1 MTQQRN
7 RQPVHHPLPQSID
20 ALITQAR
27 HSAPEV
33 ELAYGLAMLPF
44 NVIEHTAIDPR
55 VPLLILARG
64 TVSETSGSQ
73 RQLPGRTAARGGLA
87 LLARVFGS
95 THSAVLLPTGRRL
108 ELGQLS
114 QGGAFEWDALLIPPL
129 APLEALASP
138 WAMPW
143 LSARLRAPDGCPWD
157 REQTHLTLAKHLI
170 EEAWELHDAI
180 EAQAA
185 APSAATDAAMAEELG
200 DVYLQI
206 VLHTQLAAERG
217 AFDLTDVQ
225 ERLAKKIIRRH
236 PHVFGEATAET
247 SREVQRAWESVKAE
261 ERAERGE
268 VRGDERPKGESA
280 LSGVSRGLPALSASR
295 ELQDR
300 ASAMGYDWPTLD
312 GVREKFAEEIQ
323 ELNEALEAA
332 GNPDSITGRDATSAQ
347 TLAAAQ
353 DELGDVMAVLVNLGR
368 RSGIDAEAAL
378 RGANE
383 KFRRR
388 FGEVE
393 RRAAERKIDLKT
405 ADFATL
411 DTLWDEAKAA
421 ERDGALDSKS

>member
-1 MTQQRN
+1 MARGDQLA
-7 RQPVHHPLPQSID
+7 VE
-20 ALITQAR
+20 ALIATAR
-27 HSAPEV
+27 TVAPQV
-33 ELAYGLAMLPF
+33 DLTGGFA
-44 NVIEHTAIDPR
+44 VIPLMAIASTAADPR
-55 VPLLILARG
+55 LPLFV
-64 TVSETSGSQ
+64 T
-73 RQLPGRTAARGGLA
+73 RTAARTEAHEGAGVELPGRNGSGAA
-87 LLARVFGS
+87 LLERLYGAQHQA
-95 THSAVLLPTGRRL
+95 TLLPSGETTTL
-108 ELGQLS
+108 QSVTADQSSAWE
-114 QGGAFEWDALLIPPL
+114 ALLIPPL
-129 APLEALASP
+129 APIEALASP

-185 APSAATDAAMAEELG
+185 APSVATDAAMAEELG
-200 DVYLQI
+200 DVYLQV

-236 PHVFGEATAET
+236 PHVFGEGTAET

-261 ERAERGE
+261 ERAERG
-268 VRGDERPKGESA
+268 DASPKSKSA

-312 GVREKFAEEIQ
+312 GVREKFTEEIQ
-323 ELNEALEAA
+323 ELTEALAAA
-332 GNPDSITGRDATSAQ
+332 GNPDSITGRGATSAA

-421 ERDGALDSKS
+421 ERAGALDSKS

>member
-1 MTQQRN
+1 MASGDQLA
-7 RQPVHHPLPQSID
+7 VE
-20 ALITQAR
+20 ALIATAR
-27 HSAPEV
+27 TVAAHVDLTDGFA
-33 ELAYGLAMLPF
+33 
-44 NVIEHTAIDPR
+44 VIPLTAIASTAADPR
-55 VPLLILARG
+55 LPLFVTRTAAQKEARESAG
-64 TVSETSGSQ
+64 VA
-73 RQLPGRTAARGGLA
+73 LPGRSGSGAA
-87 LLARVFGS
+87 LLERLYGAQHQV
-95 THSAVLLPTGRRL
+95 TLLPSGETTTL
-108 ELGQLS
+108 QS
-114 QGGAFEWDALLIPPL
+114 VAADQSNAWDALLIPPL
-129 APLEALASP
+129 APIEALASP

-261 ERAERGE
+261 ERAERGNAS
-268 VRGDERPKGESA
+268 PKSKSA

-312 GVREKFAEEIQ
+312 GVREKFTEEIQ
-323 ELNEALEAA
+323 ELTEALEAA
-332 GNPDSITGRDATSAQ
+332 GNPDSITGRGATSAA

-421 ERDGALDSKS
+421 ERAGALDSKS

>member
-1 MTQQRN
+1 MARGDQLA
-7 RQPVHHPLPQSID
+7 VE
-20 ALITQAR
+20 ALIATAR
-27 HSAPEV
+27 TVAPHV
-33 ELAYGLAMLPF
+33 DLTGGF
-44 NVIEHTAIDPR
+44 SVIPLTAIASTAADPR
-55 VPLLILARG
+55 LPLFVTRTAAQKEAREG
-64 TVSETSGSQ
+64 AGVE
-73 RQLPGRTAARGGLA
+73 LPGRNGNGAA
-87 LLARVFGS
+87 LLERLYGAQHRV
-95 THSAVLLPTGRRL
+95 TLLPSGETTTL
-108 ELGQLS
+108 QSATADQSSAWE
-114 QGGAFEWDALLIPPL
+114 ALLIPPL
-129 APLEALASP
+129 APIEALASP

-247 SREVQRAWESVKAE
+247 SREVQRAWESVKAQ
-261 ERAERGE
+261 ERAERG
-268 VRGDERPKGESA
+268 DASPKSKSA

-312 GVREKFAEEIQ
+312 GVREKFTEEIQ
-323 ELNEALEAA
+323 ELTEALAAA
-332 GNPDSITGRDATSAQ
+332 GNPDSITGRSATSAA

-421 ERDGALDSKS
+421 ERAGALDSKS

>member
-1 MTQQRN
+1 MARGDQL
-7 RQPVHHPLPQSID
+7 PVESLIATARTVAPHVDLTGGFAVIPLMAIAS
-20 ALITQAR
+20 
-27 HSAPEV
+27 
-33 ELAYGLAMLPF
+33 
-44 NVIEHTAIDPR
+44 TAADPR
-55 VPLLILARG
+55 LPLFVTRTAAQKEAREG
-64 TVSETSGSQ
+64 AGVE
-73 RQLPGRTAARGGLA
+73 LPGRNGSGAA
-87 LLARVFGS
+87 LLERLYGAQHQA
-95 THSAVLLPTGRRL
+95 TLLPSGETTTL
-108 ELGQLS
+108 QS
-114 QGGAFEWDALLIPPL
+114 VTADQSNAWDALLIPPL
-129 APLEALASP
+129 APIEALASP

-261 ERAERGE
+261 ERAERG
-268 VRGDERPKGESA
+268 DASPKSKSA

-312 GVREKFAEEIQ
+312 GVREKFTEEIQ
-323 ELNEALEAA
+323 ELTEALAAA
-332 GNPDSITGRDATSAQ
+332 GNPDSITGRSATSAA

-421 ERDGALDSKS
+421 ERAGALDSKS

>member
-1 MTQQRN
+1 MASGDQLA
-7 RQPVHHPLPQSID
+7 VE
-20 ALITQAR
+20 ALIATAR
-27 HSAPEV
+27 TVAAHVDLTDGFA
-33 ELAYGLAMLPF
+33 
-44 NVIEHTAIDPR
+44 VIPLTAIASTAADPR
-55 VPLLILARG
+55 LPLFVTRTAAQKEARESAG
-64 TVSETSGSQ
+64 VA
-73 RQLPGRTAARGGLA
+73 LPGRSGSGAA
-87 LLARVFGS
+87 LLERLYGAQHQV
-95 THSAVLLPTGRRL
+95 TLLPSGETTAL
-108 ELGQLS
+108 QS
-114 QGGAFEWDALLIPPL
+114 VAADQSNAWDALLIPPL
-129 APLEALASP
+129 APIEALASP

-261 ERAERGE
+261 ERAERG
-268 VRGDERPKGESA
+268 DASPKSKSA

-312 GVREKFAEEIQ
+312 GVREKFTEEIQ
-323 ELNEALEAA
+323 ELTEALEAA
-332 GNPDSITGRDATSAQ
+332 GNPDSITGRGATSAA

-421 ERDGALDSKS
+421 ERAGALDSKS

>member
-1 MTQQRN
+1 MTAHDRRPN
-7 RQPVHHPLPQSID
+7 VES
-20 ALITQAR
+20 LIGIAR
-27 HSAPEV
+27 AVAPHV
-33 ELAYGLAMLPF
+33 DLSGGFA
-44 NVIEHTAIDPR
+44 V
-55 VPLLILARG
+55 VPLGRIGRTAVDACLSLVVTRPAAQERASSAAPHG
-64 TVSETSGSQ
+64 ETSGD
-73 RQLPGRTAARGGLA
+73 LPGRSGSGVT
-87 LLARVFGS
+87 LLRRLYGDHH
-95 THSAVLLPTGRRL
+95 TIVLLPSGASVRL
-108 ELGQLS
+108 DRVEADGS
-114 QGGAFEWDALLIPPL
+114 DAWEALLVPPL
-129 APLEALASP
+129 APIAALASP

-185 APSAATDAAMAEELG
+185 GPSATSDAALAEELG
-200 DVYLQI
+200 DVYLQV
-206 VLHTQLAAERG
+206 VLHAQLAAERG

-225 ERLAKKIIRRH
+225 ERLAKKIVRRH
-236 PHVFGEATAET
+236 PHVFGDAMAET

-261 ERAERGE
+261 ERAASG
-268 VRGDERPKGESA
+268 GATTKGASA

-312 GVREKFAEEIQ
+312 GVREKLVEELQ
-323 ELNEALEAA
+323 ELDEALEAA
-332 GNPDSITGRDATSAQ
+332 GNPDSITARGATSPAA
-347 TLAAAQ
+347 LAAAQ

-378 RGANE
+378 RRANE

-393 RRAAERKIDLKT
+393 RRASERAIDLKS

-421 ERDGALDSKS
+421 ERAGALDSKS

>member
-1 MTQQRN
+1 MTARGDQLAVESLIATARTVA
-7 RQPVHHPLPQSID
+7 PHVDLPGGFAVIPL
-20 ALITQAR
+20 
-27 HSAPEV
+27 
-33 ELAYGLAMLPF
+33 
-44 NVIEHTAIDPR
+44 TAIASTAADPR
-55 VPLLILARG
+55 LPLFVTQTAARTEAHEG
-64 TVSETSGSQ
+64 VAAE
-73 RQLPGRTAARGGLA
+73 LPGRSGSGVA
-87 LLARVFGS
+87 LLERLYGAQHHV
-95 THSAVLLPTGRRL
+95 TLLPSGETTTL
-108 ELGQLS
+108 QSVTADTSNAWE
-114 QGGAFEWDALLIPPL
+114 ALLLPPL
-129 APLEALASP
+129 APIEALASP

-261 ERAERGE
+261 ERAERG
-268 VRGDERPKGESA
+268 DASPKSKSA

-312 GVREKFAEEIQ
+312 GVREKFTEEIQ
-323 ELNEALEAA
+323 ELTEALEAA
-332 GNPDSITGRDATSAQ
+332 GNPDSITGRGATSAA

-393 RRAAERKIDLKT
+393 RRAAERKIDLKS

-421 ERDGALDSKS
+421 ERAGALDSKS

>member
-1 MTQQRN
+1 MT
-7 RQPVHHPLPQSID
+7 
-20 ALITQAR
+20 AR
-27 HSAPEV
+27 GDQLEV
-33 ELAYGLAMLPF
+33 ELLIATARTVAPQVDLTGGFA
-44 NVIEHTAIDPR
+44 VIPLTAIASNSADAR
-55 VPLLILARG
+55 LPLFVTRTAAQKDAQEG
-64 TVSETSGSQ
+64 AGAE
-73 RQLPGRTAARGGLA
+73 LPGRSGSGAA
-87 LLARVFGS
+87 LLERLYGAQHRV
-95 THSAVLLPTGRRL
+95 TLLPSGETATL
-108 ELGQLS
+108 QS
-114 QGGAFEWDALLIPPL
+114 VAADQSNAWDALLIPPL
-129 APLEALASP
+129 APIEALASP

-157 REQTHLTLAKHLI
+157 REQTHLTLARHLI

-261 ERAERGE
+261 ERAERG
-268 VRGDERPKGESA
+268 DASPKSKSA

-312 GVREKFAEEIQ
+312 GVREKFTEEIQ
-323 ELNEALEAA
+323 ELTEALDLA
-332 GNPDSITGRDATSAQ
+332 GNPDSITGRGATSAA

-421 ERDGALDSKS
+421 ERAGALDSKS

>member
-1 MTQQRN
+1 MARGDQLA
-7 RQPVHHPLPQSID
+7 VE
-20 ALITQAR
+20 ALIATAR
-27 HSAPEV
+27 TVAPQV
-33 ELAYGLAMLPF
+33 DLTGGFA
-44 NVIEHTAIDPR
+44 VIPLTGIASTAADPR
-55 VPLLILARG
+55 LPLFVTRTAAQKEAREG
-64 TVSETSGSQ
+64 AGVE
-73 RQLPGRTAARGGLA
+73 LPGRNGSGTA
-87 LLARVFGS
+87 LLERLYGAQHQA
-95 THSAVLLPTGRRL
+95 TLLPSGETTTL
-108 ELGQLS
+108 QSVTADQSSAWE
-114 QGGAFEWDALLIPPL
+114 ALLIPPL
-129 APLEALASP
+129 APIEALASP

-185 APSAATDAAMAEELG
+185 APSVATDAAMAEELG
-200 DVYLQI
+200 DVYLQV

-236 PHVFGEATAET
+236 PHVFGEGTAET

-261 ERAERGE
+261 ERAERG
-268 VRGDERPKGESA
+268 DASPKSKSA

-312 GVREKFAEEIQ
+312 GVREKFTEEIQ
-323 ELNEALEAA
+323 ELTEALAAA
-332 GNPDSITGRDATSAQ
+332 GNPDSITGRGATSAA

-421 ERDGALDSKS
+421 ERAGALDSKS

>member
-1 MTQQRN
+1 VTARGDQLAVESLIATARAVA
-7 RQPVHHPLPQSID
+7 PHVDLTGGFAVIPL
-20 ALITQAR
+20 
-27 HSAPEV
+27 
-33 ELAYGLAMLPF
+33 
-44 NVIEHTAIDPR
+44 TAIASTAADPR
-55 VPLLILARG
+55 LPLFV
-64 TVSETSGSQ
+64 T
-73 RQLPGRTAARGGLA
+73 RTAARTEAHESAGTELPGRGGGGVA
-87 LLARVFGS
+87 LLERLYGAQHHV
-95 THSAVLLPTGRRL
+95 TLLPSGETTTL
-108 ELGQLS
+108 QSVTADTSNAWE
-114 QGGAFEWDALLIPPL
+114 ALLLPPL
-129 APLEALASP
+129 APIEALASP

-261 ERAERGE
+261 ERAERG
-268 VRGDERPKGESA
+268 DASPKSKSA

-300 ASAMGYDWPTLD
+300 ASALGYDWPTLD

-323 ELNEALEAA
+323 ELTEALEAA
-332 GNPDSITGRDATSAQ
+332 GNPDSITGRGATSAA

-393 RRAAERKIDLKT
+393 RRAAERTIDLKS

-421 ERDGALDSKS
+421 ERAGALDSKS

>member
-1 MTQQRN
+1 MARGDQLA
-7 RQPVHHPLPQSID
+7 VE
-20 ALITQAR
+20 ALIATAR
-27 HSAPEV
+27 TVAPQV
-33 ELAYGLAMLPF
+33 DLTGGFA
-44 NVIEHTAIDPR
+44 VIPLTGIASTAADPR
-55 VPLLILARG
+55 LPLFVTRTAAQKEAREG
-64 TVSETSGSQ
+64 AGVE
-73 RQLPGRTAARGGLA
+73 LPGRNGSGAA
-87 LLARVFGS
+87 LLERLYGAQHHV
-95 THSAVLLPTGRRL
+95 TLLPSGETTTL
-108 ELGQLS
+108 QS
-114 QGGAFEWDALLIPPL
+114 VTADQSNAWDALLISPL
-129 APLEALASP
+129 APIEALASP

-261 ERAERGE
+261 ERAERGD
-268 VRGDERPKGESA
+268 VSPKSKSA

-312 GVREKFAEEIQ
+312 GVREKFTEEIQ
-323 ELNEALEAA
+323 ELTEALAAA
-332 GNPDSITGRDATSAQ
+332 GNPDSITGRSATSAAA
-347 TLAAAQ
+347 LAAAQ

-421 ERDGALDSKS
+421 ERAGALDSKS

>member
-1 MTQQRN
+1 M
-7 RQPVHHPLPQSID
+7 V
-20 ALITQAR
+20 ALHVDLTGGFAVI
-27 HSAPEV
+27 
-33 ELAYGLAMLPF
+33 PF
-44 NVIEHTAIDPR
+44 TAIASTAADPR
-55 VPLLILARG
+55 LPLFVTRTAAQKEAREG
-64 TVSETSGSQ
+64 AGVE
-73 RQLPGRTAARGGLA
+73 LPGRNGSGTA
-87 LLARVFGS
+87 LLERLYGAQHQA
-95 THSAVLLPTGRRL
+95 TLLPSGETTTL
-108 ELGQLS
+108 QSVTADQSSAWE
-114 QGGAFEWDALLIPPL
+114 ALLIPPL
-129 APLEALASP
+129 APIEALASP

-185 APSAATDAAMAEELG
+185 APSVATDAAMAEELG
-200 DVYLQI
+200 DVYLQV

-236 PHVFGEATAET
+236 PHVFGEGTAET

-261 ERAERGE
+261 ERAERG
-268 VRGDERPKGESA
+268 DASPKSKSA

-312 GVREKFAEEIQ
+312 GVREKFTEEIQ
-323 ELNEALEAA
+323 ELTEALAAA
-332 GNPDSITGRDATSAQ
+332 GNPDSITGRGATSAA

-393 RRAAERKIDLKT
+393 RRAAERKIDLKS

-421 ERDGALDSKS
+421 ERAGALDSKS

>member
-1 MTQQRN
+1 VREQRLN
-7 RQPVHHPLPQSID
+7 VSID
-20 ALITQAR
+20 ALLDRAAQVA
-27 HSAPEV
+27 HEV
-33 ELAYGLAMLPF
+33 EFDDGLSILPF
-44 NVIEHTAIDPR
+44 TAIAHSAIDPR
-55 VPLLILARG
+55 SPLLIVLCDEERTSQSAG
-64 TVSETSGSQ
+64 TG
-73 RQLPGRTAARGGLA
+73 LPGRTGAGIGIE
-87 LLARVFGS
+87 LLVRLYGKSHTVI
-95 THSAVLLPTGRRL
+95 LLPSGARK
-108 ELGQLS
+108 ELGQLTS
-114 QGGAFEWDALLIPPL
+114 RTEPEREALLIPPL
-129 APLEALASP
+129 APIEALASP

-185 APSAATDAAMAEELG
+185 APSDATDAAMAEELG

-217 AFDLTDVQ
+217 AFDFTDVQ

-261 ERAERGE
+261 ERAERG
-268 VRGDERPKGESA
+268 DASPKSKSA

-332 GNPDSITGRDATSAQ
+332 GNPDSITGRGATSAA

-393 RRAAERKIDLKT
+393 RRAAERKINLKT

-411 DTLWDEAKAA
+411 DTLWEEAKAA
-421 ERDGALDSKS
+421 ERAGALDSKS

>member
-1 MTQQRN
+1 MAYDGHASIASLLTAAEKVA
-7 RQPVHHPLPQSID
+7 PHVDLTGGAAIVPLSKIG
-20 ALITQAR
+20 AA
-27 HSAPEV
+27 
-33 ELAYGLAMLPF
+33 
-44 NVIEHTAIDPR
+44 AIDLR
-55 VPLLILARG
+55 LPLLVVNDRKSDMEG
-64 TVSETSGSQ
+64 TSEISG
-73 RQLPGRTAARGGLA
+73 LPGRRGSGFSLLLRLYGLDHDA
-87 LLARVFGS
+87 FHLPRGERTTL
-95 THSAVLLPTGRRL
+95 SAVTSV
-108 ELGQLS
+108 EV
-114 QGGAFEWDALLIPPL
+114 QGALLIPPL
-129 APLEALASP
+129 APIHALASP

-200 DVYLQI
+200 DVYLQV

-261 ERAERGE
+261 ERAERG
-268 VRGDERPKGESA
+268 DTSPKSKSA

-323 ELNEALEAA
+323 ELTEALDLA
-332 GNPDSITGRDATSAQ
+332 GNPDSITGRGATSVA

-388 FGEVE
+388 FGDVE
-393 RRAAERKIDLKT
+393 RRAAERKIDLKA
-405 ADFATL
+405 ADFTTL

-421 ERDGALDSKS
+421 ERAGALDSKS

>member
-1 MTQQRN
+1 MI
-7 RQPVHHPLPQSID
+7 PQSGSSLS
-20 ALITQAR
+20 ALIAAAHDATKSDLLSRGFALVPLQSFS
-27 HSAPEV
+27 SA
-33 ELAYGLAMLPF
+33 
-44 NVIEHTAIDPR
+44 AIDLRLP
-55 VPLLILARG
+55 LILTRSDAVVG
-64 TVSETSGSQ
+64 DE
-73 RQLPGRTAARGGLA
+73 LPGRAGAGFELLMRLYGAEHEVTHLPSGRSVTLGSLVRGEA
-87 LLARVFGS
+87 S
-95 THSAVLLPTGRRL
+95 DW
-108 ELGQLS
+108 E
-114 QGGAFEWDALLIPPL
+114 ALLIPPL
-129 APLEALASP
+129 APIEALASP

-157 REQTHLTLAKHLI
+157 REQTHLTLATHLI

-185 APSAATDAAMAEELG
+185 TPNAATDAAIAEELG
-200 DVYLQI
+200 DVYLQV

-217 AFDLTDVQ
+217 AFDLTEVQ

-261 ERAERGE
+261 ERAERG
-268 VRGDERPKGESA
+268 DASPKSKSA

-312 GVREKFAEEIQ
+312 GVREKFAEEMQ

-332 GNPDSITGRDATSAQ
+332 GNPDSITGRAATSAA

-421 ERDGALDSKS
+421 ERAGALNSKS

>member
-1 MTQQRN
+1 MT
-7 RQPVHHPLPQSID
+7 
-20 ALITQAR
+20 AR
-27 HSAPEV
+27 GDQLEV
-33 ELAYGLAMLPF
+33 ELLIATARTVAPQVDLTGGFA
-44 NVIEHTAIDPR
+44 VIPLTAIASNSADAR
-55 VPLLILARG
+55 LPLFVTRTAAQKDAQEG
-64 TVSETSGSQ
+64 AGAE
-73 RQLPGRTAARGGLA
+73 LPGRSGSGAA
-87 LLARVFGS
+87 LLERLYGAQHRV
-95 THSAVLLPTGRRL
+95 TLLPSGETATL
-108 ELGQLS
+108 QS
-114 QGGAFEWDALLIPPL
+114 VAADQSNAWDALLIPPL
-129 APLEALASP
+129 APIEALASP

-157 REQTHLTLAKHLI
+157 REQTHLTLARHLI

-261 ERAERGE
+261 ERAERG
-268 VRGDERPKGESA
+268 DASPKSKSA

-312 GVREKFAEEIQ
+312 GVREKFTEEIQ
-323 ELNEALEAA
+323 ELTEALDLA
-332 GNPDSITGRDATSAQ
+332 GNPDSITGRGATSAA

-393 RRAAERKIDLKT
+393 RRAAERKIELKT

-421 ERDGALDSKS
+421 ERAGALDSKS

>member
-1 MTQQRN
+1 MARGDQLA
-7 RQPVHHPLPQSID
+7 VES
-20 ALITQAR
+20 LITAAR
-27 HSAPEV
+27 TVAQHVDLTGGFA
-33 ELAYGLAMLPF
+33 
-44 NVIEHTAIDPR
+44 VIPLTAIASSAADPR
-55 VPLLILARG
+55 LPLFVTRTAAQKEAG
-64 TVSETSGSQ
+64 EGAGAE
-73 RQLPGRTAARGGLA
+73 LPGRSGSGAA
-87 LLARVFGS
+87 LLERLYGAQHRV
-95 THSAVLLPTGRRL
+95 TLLPSGETATL
-108 ELGQLS
+108 QSVTAEQS
-114 QGGAFEWDALLIPPL
+114 SVWDALLIPPL
-129 APLEALASP
+129 APIEALASP

-185 APSAATDAAMAEELG
+185 APSAVTDSAMAEELG

-236 PHVFGEATAET
+236 PHVFGETTAET

-261 ERAERGE
+261 ERAERG
-268 VRGDERPKGESA
+268 DASPKSKSA

-312 GVREKFAEEIQ
+312 GVREKFTEEIQ
-323 ELNEALEAA
+323 ELTEALEAA
-332 GNPDSITGRDATSAQ
+332 GNPDSITGRGAVSAA

-421 ERDGALDSKS
+421 ERAGALDSKS

>member
-1 MTQQRN
+1 MTARGDQLAVESLIATARTVA
-7 RQPVHHPLPQSID
+7 PHVDLTGGFAVIPLMAIAS
-20 ALITQAR
+20 
-27 HSAPEV
+27 
-33 ELAYGLAMLPF
+33 
-44 NVIEHTAIDPR
+44 TAADPR
-55 VPLLILARG
+55 LPLFV
-64 TVSETSGSQ
+64 T
-73 RQLPGRTAARGGLA
+73 RTAARTEAHEGAGVELPGRNGSGAA
-87 LLARVFGS
+87 LLERLYGAQHRV
-95 THSAVLLPTGRRL
+95 TLLPSGETTTL
-108 ELGQLS
+108 QS
-114 QGGAFEWDALLIPPL
+114 VTADQSNAWDALLIPPL
-129 APLEALASP
+129 APIEALASP

-185 APSAATDAAMAEELG
+185 APSAATNAAMAEELG

-261 ERAERGE
+261 ERAERG
-268 VRGDERPKGESA
+268 DASPKSKSA

-323 ELNEALEAA
+323 ELTEALEAA
-332 GNPDSITGRDATSAQ
+332 GNPDSITGRGATSAA

-421 ERDGALDSKS
+421 ERAGALDSKS

>member
-1 MTQQRN
+1 MARGDQLA
-7 RQPVHHPLPQSID
+7 VE
-20 ALITQAR
+20 ALIATAR
-27 HSAPEV
+27 TVAPQV
-33 ELAYGLAMLPF
+33 DLTGGFA
-44 NVIEHTAIDPR
+44 VIPLTGIASTAADPR
-55 VPLLILARG
+55 LPLFVTRTAAQKEAREG
-64 TVSETSGSQ
+64 AGVE
-73 RQLPGRTAARGGLA
+73 LPGRNGSGAA
-87 LLARVFGS
+87 LLERLYGAQHRV
-95 THSAVLLPTGRRL
+95 TLLPSGETTTL
-108 ELGQLS
+108 QSVTADQSNAWE
-114 QGGAFEWDALLIPPL
+114 ALLIPPL
-129 APLEALASP
+129 APIEALASP

-185 APSAATDAAMAEELG
+185 APSVATDAAMAEELG
-200 DVYLQI
+200 DVYLQV

-261 ERAERGE
+261 ERAERG
-268 VRGDERPKGESA
+268 DASPKSKSA

-312 GVREKFAEEIQ
+312 GVREKFTEEIQ
-323 ELNEALEAA
+323 ELTEALAAA
-332 GNPDSITGRDATSAQ
+332 GNPDSITGRGATSAA

-393 RRAAERKIDLKT
+393 RRAAERKIDLKS

-421 ERDGALDSKS
+421 ERAGALDSKS

>member
-1 MTQQRN
+1 MARGD
-7 RQPVHHPLPQSID
+7 PLPVES
-20 ALITQAR
+20 LIATAR
-27 HSAPEV
+27 TVAPQV
-33 ELAYGLAMLPF
+33 DLTGGFA
-44 NVIEHTAIDPR
+44 VIPLTAIASTAADPR
-55 VPLLILARG
+55 LPLLV
-64 TVSETSGSQ
+64 T
-73 RQLPGRTAARGGLA
+73 RTAARAEAREGAGVELPGRNGSGAA
-87 LLARVFGS
+87 LLERLYGAQHRV
-95 THSAVLLPTGRRL
+95 TLLPSGEATTL
-108 ELGQLS
+108 QSVTADQSSAWE
-114 QGGAFEWDALLIPPL
+114 ALLIPPL
-129 APLEALASP
+129 APIEALASP

-261 ERAERGE
+261 ERAERG
-268 VRGDERPKGESA
+268 DASPKSKSA

-312 GVREKFAEEIQ
+312 GVREKFTEEIQ
-323 ELNEALEAA
+323 ELTEALAAA
-332 GNPDSITGRDATSAQ
+332 GNPDSITGRGATSAA

-393 RRAAERKIDLKT
+393 RRAAERKIDLKS

-421 ERDGALDSKS
+421 ERAGALDSKS

>member
-1 MTQQRN
+1 MARGDQL
-7 RQPVHHPLPQSID
+7 PVESLIATARTVAPHVDLTGGFAVIPLMAIAS
-20 ALITQAR
+20 
-27 HSAPEV
+27 
-33 ELAYGLAMLPF
+33 
-44 NVIEHTAIDPR
+44 TAADPR
-55 VPLLILARG
+55 LPLFVTRTAAQKEAREG
-64 TVSETSGSQ
+64 AGVE
-73 RQLPGRTAARGGLA
+73 LPGRNGSGAA
-87 LLARVFGS
+87 LLERLYGAQHQA
-95 THSAVLLPTGRRL
+95 TLLPSGETTTL
-108 ELGQLS
+108 QSVTADQSSAWE
-114 QGGAFEWDALLIPPL
+114 ALLIPPL
-129 APLEALASP
+129 APIEALASP

-261 ERAERGE
+261 ERAERG
-268 VRGDERPKGESA
+268 DASPKSKSA

-312 GVREKFAEEIQ
+312 GVREKFTEEIQ
-323 ELNEALEAA
+323 ELTEALAAA
-332 GNPDSITGRDATSAQ
+332 GNPDSITGRSATSAA

-421 ERDGALDSKS
+421 ERAGALDSKS

>member
-1 MTQQRN
+1 MARGDQL
-7 RQPVHHPLPQSID
+7 PVESLIATAQTVAPHVDLTGGFSVIPL
-20 ALITQAR
+20 
-27 HSAPEV
+27 
-33 ELAYGLAMLPF
+33 
-44 NVIEHTAIDPR
+44 TAIASTAADPR
-55 VPLLILARG
+55 LPLFVTRTAAQKEAREG
-64 TVSETSGSQ
+64 AGVE
-73 RQLPGRTAARGGLA
+73 LPGRNGNGAA
-87 LLARVFGS
+87 LLERLYGTQHRV
-95 THSAVLLPTGRRL
+95 TLLPSGETTTL
-108 ELGQLS
+108 QS
-114 QGGAFEWDALLIPPL
+114 VTADQSNAWDALLIPPL
-129 APLEALASP
+129 APIEALASP

-247 SREVQRAWESVKAE
+247 SREVQRAWESVKAQ
-261 ERAERGE
+261 ERAERG
-268 VRGDERPKGESA
+268 DASPKSKSA

-312 GVREKFAEEIQ
+312 GVREKFTEEIQ
-323 ELNEALEAA
+323 ELTEALAAA
-332 GNPDSITGRDATSAQ
+332 GNPDSITRRSATSAA

-421 ERDGALDSKS
+421 ERAGALDSKS

>member
-1 MTQQRN
+1 MAIA
-7 RQPVHHPLPQSID
+7 S
-20 ALITQAR
+20 
-27 HSAPEV
+27 
-33 ELAYGLAMLPF
+33 
-44 NVIEHTAIDPR
+44 TAADPR
-55 VPLLILARG
+55 LPLFVTRTAAQKEAREG
-64 TVSETSGSQ
+64 AGVE
-73 RQLPGRTAARGGLA
+73 LPGRNGSGAA
-87 LLARVFGS
+87 LLERLYGAQHQA
-95 THSAVLLPTGRRL
+95 TLLPSGETTTL
-108 ELGQLS
+108 QSVTADQSSAWE
-114 QGGAFEWDALLIPPL
+114 ALLIPPL
-129 APLEALASP
+129 APIEALASP

-261 ERAERGE
+261 ERAERG
-268 VRGDERPKGESA
+268 DASPKSKSA

-312 GVREKFAEEIQ
+312 GVREKFTEEIQ
-323 ELNEALEAA
+323 ELTEALAAA
-332 GNPDSITGRDATSAQ
+332 GNPDSITGRSATSAA

-421 ERDGALDSKS
+421 ERAGALDSKS

>member
-1 MTQQRN
+1 MARGDQLA
-7 RQPVHHPLPQSID
+7 VE
-20 ALITQAR
+20 ALIATVR
-27 HSAPEV
+27 TVAPHV
-33 ELAYGLAMLPF
+33 DLTGGFA
-44 NVIEHTAIDPR
+44 VIPLTGIASTAADPR
-55 VPLLILARG
+55 LPLFVTRTAAQKEAREG
-64 TVSETSGSQ
+64 AGVE
-73 RQLPGRTAARGGLA
+73 LPGRNGSGTA
-87 LLARVFGS
+87 LLERLYGAQHQA
-95 THSAVLLPTGRRL
+95 TLLPSGETTTL
-108 ELGQLS
+108 QSVTADQSSAWE
-114 QGGAFEWDALLIPPL
+114 ALLIPPL
-129 APLEALASP
+129 APIEALASP

-185 APSAATDAAMAEELG
+185 APSVATDAAMAEELG
-200 DVYLQI
+200 DVYLQV

-261 ERAERGE
+261 ERAERGD
-268 VRGDERPKGESA
+268 VSPKSKSA

-312 GVREKFAEEIQ
+312 GVREKFTEEIQ
-323 ELNEALEAA
+323 ELTEALAAA
-332 GNPDSITGRDATSAQ
+332 GNPDSITGRGATSAA

-393 RRAAERKIDLKT
+393 RRAAERKIDLKS

-421 ERDGALDSKS
+421 ERAGALDSKS

>member
-1 MTQQRN
+1 MAHDGHASIASLLTAVEKVA
-7 RQPVHHPLPQSID
+7 PHVDLTGGAAIVPLSKIG
-20 ALITQAR
+20 AA
-27 HSAPEV
+27 
-33 ELAYGLAMLPF
+33 
-44 NVIEHTAIDPR
+44 AIDLLL
-55 VPLLILARG
+55 PLLVVNDRKSEMEG
-64 TVSETSGSQ
+64 TSEISG
-73 RQLPGRTAARGGLA
+73 LPGRSGSGFSLLLRLYGLDHDVFHLPRGERTTL
-87 LLARVFGS
+87 
-95 THSAVLLPTGRRL
+95 SAVTSV
-108 ELGQLS
+108 EV
-114 QGGAFEWDALLIPPL
+114 QGALLIPPL
-129 APLEALASP
+129 APIKALASP

-200 DVYLQI
+200 DVYLQV

-261 ERAERGE
+261 ERAERG
-268 VRGDERPKGESA
+268 DASPKSKSA

-332 GNPDSITGRDATSAQ
+332 GNPDSITGRDATSAA

-393 RRAAERKIDLKT
+393 RRAAERKIDLKA
-405 ADFATL
+405 ADFTTL

-421 ERDGALDSKS
+421 ERAGALDSKS

>member
-1 MTQQRN
+1 MARGDQLA
-7 RQPVHHPLPQSID
+7 VE
-20 ALITQAR
+20 ALIATAQTV
-27 HSAPEV
+27 APHV
-33 ELAYGLAMLPF
+33 DLTGGF
-44 NVIEHTAIDPR
+44 SVIPLTAIASTAADPR
-55 VPLLILARG
+55 LPLFVTRTAAQKEAREG
-64 TVSETSGSQ
+64 AGVE
-73 RQLPGRTAARGGLA
+73 LPGRNGSGAA
-87 LLARVFGS
+87 LLERLYGAQHQA
-95 THSAVLLPTGRRL
+95 TLLPSGETTTL
-108 ELGQLS
+108 QSATADQSSAWE
-114 QGGAFEWDALLIPPL
+114 ALLIPPL
-129 APLEALASP
+129 APIEALASP

-261 ERAERGE
+261 ERAERG
-268 VRGDERPKGESA
+268 DASPKSKSA

-312 GVREKFAEEIQ
+312 GVREKFTEEIQ
-323 ELNEALEAA
+323 ELTEALAAA
-332 GNPDSITGRDATSAQ
+332 GNPDSITGRSATSAA

-388 FGEVE
+388 FSEVE

-421 ERDGALDSKS
+421 ERAGALDSKS

>member
-1 MTQQRN
+1 MARGDQL
-7 RQPVHHPLPQSID
+7 PVESLIATAQTVAPHVDLTGGFSVIPL
-20 ALITQAR
+20 
-27 HSAPEV
+27 
-33 ELAYGLAMLPF
+33 
-44 NVIEHTAIDPR
+44 TAIASTAADPR
-55 VPLLILARG
+55 LPLFVTRTAAQKEAREG
-64 TVSETSGSQ
+64 AGVE
-73 RQLPGRTAARGGLA
+73 LPGRNGNGAA
-87 LLARVFGS
+87 LLERLYGTQHRV
-95 THSAVLLPTGRRL
+95 TLLPSGETTTL
-108 ELGQLS
+108 QS
-114 QGGAFEWDALLIPPL
+114 VTADQSNAWDALLIPPL
-129 APLEALASP
+129 APIEALASP

-247 SREVQRAWESVKAE
+247 SREVQRAWESVKAQ
-261 ERAERGE
+261 ERAERG
-268 VRGDERPKGESA
+268 DASPKSKSA

-312 GVREKFAEEIQ
+312 GVREKFTEEIQ
-323 ELNEALEAA
+323 ELTEALAAA
-332 GNPDSITGRDATSAQ
+332 GNPDSITGRSATSAA

-421 ERDGALDSKS
+421 ERAGALDSKS

>member
-1 MTQQRN
+1 MARGDQLA
-7 RQPVHHPLPQSID
+7 VE
-20 ALITQAR
+20 ALIATAR
-27 HSAPEV
+27 TVAPHV
-33 ELAYGLAMLPF
+33 DLTGGFA
-44 NVIEHTAIDPR
+44 VIPLMAIASTAADPR
-55 VPLLILARG
+55 LPLFVTRTAAQKEAREG
-64 TVSETSGSQ
+64 AGVE
-73 RQLPGRTAARGGLA
+73 LPGRNGSGAA
-87 LLARVFGS
+87 LLERLYGAQHQA
-95 THSAVLLPTGRRL
+95 TLLPSGETTTL
-108 ELGQLS
+108 QS
-114 QGGAFEWDALLIPPL
+114 VTADQSNAWDALLIPPL
-129 APLEALASP
+129 APIEALASP

-185 APSAATDAAMAEELG
+185 APSVATDAAMAEELG

-247 SREVQRAWESVKAE
+247 SREVQRAWESVKAQ
-261 ERAERGE
+261 ERAERG
-268 VRGDERPKGESA
+268 DASPKSKSA

-312 GVREKFAEEIQ
+312 GVREKFTEEIQ
-323 ELNEALEAA
+323 ELTEALAAA
-332 GNPDSITGRDATSAQ
+332 GNPDSITGRSATSAA

-421 ERDGALDSKS
+421 ERAGALNSKS

>member
-1 MTQQRN
+1 MARGDQLA
-7 RQPVHHPLPQSID
+7 VE
-20 ALITQAR
+20 ALIATAR
-27 HSAPEV
+27 TVAPQV
-33 ELAYGLAMLPF
+33 DLTGGFA
-44 NVIEHTAIDPR
+44 VIPLTGIASTAADPR
-55 VPLLILARG
+55 LPLFVTRTAAQKEAREG
-64 TVSETSGSQ
+64 AGVE
-73 RQLPGRTAARGGLA
+73 LPGRNGSGAA
-87 LLARVFGS
+87 LLERLYGAQHQA
-95 THSAVLLPTGRRL
+95 TLLPSGETTTL
-108 ELGQLS
+108 QSVTADQSNAWE
-114 QGGAFEWDALLIPPL
+114 ALLIPPL
-129 APLEALASP
+129 APIEALASP

-185 APSAATDAAMAEELG
+185 APSVATDAAMAEELG
-200 DVYLQI
+200 DVYLQV

-261 ERAERGE
+261 ERAERG
-268 VRGDERPKGESA
+268 DASPKSKSA

-312 GVREKFAEEIQ
+312 GVREKFTEEIQ
-323 ELNEALEAA
+323 ELTEALAAA
-332 GNPDSITGRDATSAQ
+332 GNPDSITGRGATSAA

-393 RRAAERKIDLKT
+393 RRAAERKIDLKS

-421 ERDGALDSKS
+421 ERAGALDSKS

>member
-1 MTQQRN
+1 VSNKSTVNIRSEDT
-7 RQPVHHPLPQSID
+7 SID
-20 ALITQAR
+20 FLLASAR
-27 HSAPEV
+27 QVAHEV
-33 ELAYGLAMLPF
+33 DLSRGVAFRYIATLASSD
-44 NVIEHTAIDPR
+44 IDLR
-55 VPLLILARG
+55 TPLLVIADNQAGVPDSDGEL
-64 TVSETSGSQ
+64 
-73 RQLPGRTAARGGLA
+73 LPGRAASGDGIK
-87 LLARVFGS
+87 LLTRLFGAS
-95 THSAVLLPTGRRL
+95 HTVVQLPTGVRQ
-108 ELGQLS
+108 ELGILAE
-114 QGGAFEWDALLIPPL
+114 GGVAEWAALLIPPL
-129 APLEALASP
+129 APIEALASP

-185 APSAATDAAMAEELG
+185 EPSAATDAAMAEELG

-261 ERAERGE
+261 ERAERG
-268 VRGDERPKGESA
+268 DASPKSKSA

-332 GNPDSITGRDATSAQ
+332 GNPDSITGRGATSAA

-393 RRAAERKIDLKT
+393 RRAAERRIDLKS

-421 ERDGALDSKS
+421 ERAGALDSKS

>member
-1 MTQQRN
+1 MTARGDQLAVESLIATARTVA
-7 RQPVHHPLPQSID
+7 PHVDLTGGFAVIPLMAIAS
-20 ALITQAR
+20 
-27 HSAPEV
+27 
-33 ELAYGLAMLPF
+33 
-44 NVIEHTAIDPR
+44 TAADPR
-55 VPLLILARG
+55 LPLFV
-64 TVSETSGSQ
+64 T
-73 RQLPGRTAARGGLA
+73 RTAARTEAHEGVVAELPGRGGGGVA
-87 LLARVFGS
+87 LLERLYGAQHHVTF
-95 THSAVLLPTGRRL
+95 LPSGETTTL
-108 ELGQLS
+108 QSVTADTSNAWE
-114 QGGAFEWDALLIPPL
+114 ALLLPPL
-129 APLEALASP
+129 APIEALASP

-185 APSAATDAAMAEELG
+185 APSAATNAAMAEELG

-261 ERAERGE
+261 ERAERG
-268 VRGDERPKGESA
+268 DASPKSKSA

-323 ELNEALEAA
+323 ELTEALEAA
-332 GNPDSITGRDATSAQ
+332 GNPDSITGRGATSAA

-421 ERDGALDSKS
+421 ERAGALDSKS

>member
-1 MTQQRN
+1 MT
-7 RQPVHHPLPQSID
+7 
-20 ALITQAR
+20 AR
-27 HSAPEV
+27 GDQLAV
-33 ELAYGLAMLPF
+33 ELLIATARTVAPQVDLTGGFA
-44 NVIEHTAIDPR
+44 VIPLTAIASNAADAR
-55 VPLLILARG
+55 LPLFVTRTAAQKDAQKG
-64 TVSETSGSQ
+64 AGPE
-73 RQLPGRTAARGGLA
+73 LPGRSGSGVA
-87 LLARVFGS
+87 LLERLYGAQHRV
-95 THSAVLLPTGRRL
+95 TLLPSGESTTL
-108 ELGQLS
+108 QS
-114 QGGAFEWDALLIPPL
+114 VAADQSNAWDALLIPPL
-129 APLEALASP
+129 APIEALASP

-261 ERAERGE
+261 ERAERG
-268 VRGDERPKGESA
+268 DASPKSKSA

-312 GVREKFAEEIQ
+312 GVREKFTEEIQ
-323 ELNEALEAA
+323 ELTEALEAA
-332 GNPDSITGRDATSAQ
+332 GNPDSITGRGATSAA

-393 RRAAERKIDLKT
+393 RRAAERKIDLKS

-421 ERDGALDSKS
+421 ERAGALDSKS

>member
-1 MTQQRN
+1 MARGDQL
-7 RQPVHHPLPQSID
+7 PVESLIATAQTVAPHVDLTGGFAVIPLTGIAS
-20 ALITQAR
+20 
-27 HSAPEV
+27 
-33 ELAYGLAMLPF
+33 
-44 NVIEHTAIDPR
+44 TAADPR
-55 VPLLILARG
+55 LPLFVTRTAAQKEVREG
-64 TVSETSGSQ
+64 AGAE
-73 RQLPGRTAARGGLA
+73 LPGRNGSGAA
-87 LLARVFGS
+87 LLERLYGTQHRV
-95 THSAVLLPTGRRL
+95 TLLPSGETTTL
-108 ELGQLS
+108 QS
-114 QGGAFEWDALLIPPL
+114 VTADQSNTWDALLIPPL
-129 APLEALASP
+129 APIEALASP

-261 ERAERGE
+261 ERAERG
-268 VRGDERPKGESA
+268 DASPKSKSA

-312 GVREKFAEEIQ
+312 GVREKFTEEIQ
-323 ELNEALEAA
+323 ELTEALAAA
-332 GNPDSITGRDATSAQ
+332 GNPDSITGRSATSAAA
-347 TLAAAQ
+347 LAAAQ

-421 ERDGALDSKS
+421 ERAGALDSKS